1 MCWKFPEV
9 FLKPWAF
16 WTSAETLVKDS
27 APIGDAETASLG
39 GAKKNAV
46 PAKKGS
52 NLCDVCNEM

>member
-27 APIGDAETASLG
+27 APIGDAETALLG
-39 GAKKNAV
+39 GAKKCRARKK
-46 PAKKGS
+46 AKQPMPY
-52 NLCDVCNEM
+52 L